1 MIVQLLFLAIVAAAM
16 LVAAAITFTA
26 CAAIPLLRRFAIT
39 APAGALVIAPVLLVV
54 AAQFANY
61 SRGAFL
67 SQNEGPFRF
76 VPFWALEVAALVL
89 SVALACVVALI
100 CRAVL
105 EYIPPF
111 LTAAFGLQ
119 PLLLLQ
125 TVLFIGAFA
134 SAIVDFSLFAALVNG
149 FASHLLWAIT
159 LGLVGILCTGICVQ
173 ALFHLRDPQ
182 RYSPRP
188 LPQWINKILFG
199 KHAPQE
205 A

>member
-1 MIVQLLFLAIVAAAM
+1 MQLLFLAIVAAAM

-26 CAAIPLLRRFAIT
+26 CAAIRLLRRFAIT

-54 AAQFANY
+54 AAQVANY
-61 SRGAFL
+61 SHRAFI
-67 SQNEGPFRF
+67 SENQGPFRI

-89 SVALACVVALI
+89 SVALAYVVALI

-111 LTAAFGLQ
+111 LTTAFGLQ

-125 TVLFIGAFA
+125 TVLFIGALA
-134 SAIVDFSLFAALVNG
+134 SAVVDLSLFFALVRG
-149 FASHLLWAIT
+149 FADHLLWAIA
-159 LGLVGILCTGICVQ
+159 LGVLGILCTGICVQ

-188 LPQWINKILFG
+188 LPQWIKKILFG
-199 KHAPQE
+199 KHAPEE